1 MAFNSCYYG
10 HNRLSVS
17 FAGEST
23 MRRPVLLA
31 LLPLALVAFASGGA
45 AQYAPKVGQRHPDF
59 TFAAITTGK
68 PVSLSDYR
76 GKKVLLIQFAS
87 W

>member
-1 MAFNSCYYG
+1 MRCQMLMTAALAIGSA
-10 HNRLSVS
+10 LPTSPAVS
-17 FAGEST
+17 ADAEPWRYPEFTLPELAT
-23 MRRPVLLA
+23 RR
-31 LLPLALVAFASGGA
+31 
-45 AQYAPKVGQRHPDF
+45 
-59 TFAAITTGK
+59 